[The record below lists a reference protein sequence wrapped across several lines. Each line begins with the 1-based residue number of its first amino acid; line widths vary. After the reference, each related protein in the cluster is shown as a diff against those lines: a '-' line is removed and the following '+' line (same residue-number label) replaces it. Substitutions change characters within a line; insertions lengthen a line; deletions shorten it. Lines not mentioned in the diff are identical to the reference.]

1 MVDSTRMPAEALT
14 AQALP
19 PTSLI
24 IPSRGRPDLLLE
36 TVQSILQGDQVPSE
50 LLVIDQSDAPHPS
63 LASVTTNRSC
73 TIRYIWSQSNGVSR
87 ARNDGIIAALHDILI
102 FTDDDVLV
110 TRTWFGMLVMAL
122 MAGGPKSIVTGQVRP
137 TEGTAAGGF
146 VPSTKTDT
154 APKIYTRHADEDVL
168 YSNNMALYRSAIDTV
183 GAFDERLGAGTSFGN
198 AEDNDLGYRL
208 LDAQYCI
215 SYVPEAILYH
225 RSWRSAR
232 DYVPLRWNY
241 GVGRG
246 AYYAKHLSWRNSYMT
261 RRLIAD
267 VRNHLMSLPQH
278 IRRDRLRAYG
288 DVMLVAGILSGAAR
302 WLMTYGPP
310 RRPG

>member
-1 MVDSTRMPAEALT
+1 MNSTPKPERPST

-24 IPSRGRPDLLLE
+24 IPSRGRPELLLE

-50 LLVIDQSDAPHPS
+50 LLVIDQSDAVHPS
-63 LASVTTNRSC
+63 LANVATGRSC
-73 TIRYIWSQSNGVSR
+73 TFRYIWSRSKGVSR
-87 ARNDGIIAALHDILI
+87 ARNEGITAAQHDILV

-110 TRTWFGMLVMAL
+110 TRTWFDMLVKAL
-122 MAGGPKSIVTGQVRP
+122 VGGGPKSIVTGQVRP
-137 TEGTAAGGF
+137 AKGAVAGGF

-154 APKIYTRHADEDVL
+154 APKVYTRHADEDVL
-168 YSNNMALYRSAIDTV
+168 YSNNMALYRSAIDRV
-183 GAFDERLGAGTSFGN
+183 GAFDERLGAGTRFGN

-208 LDAQYCI
+208 LEAQYCI
-215 SYVPEAILYH
+215 SYVPEAVLYH
-225 RSWRSAR
+225 RAWRSAR
-232 DYVPLRWNY
+232 DYLPLRWNY

-246 AYYAKHLSWRNSYMT
+246 AYYAKHLSRRNPYMT

-267 VRNHLMSLPQH
+267 VRNHLVSLPQ
-278 IRRDRLRAYG
+278 RMWRERARAYG

-302 WLMTYGPP
+302 WLMTYGTT
-310 RRPG
+310 RRLR